1 MEKKFLLA
9 LKKCELFDGIE
20 MDEIS
25 SLITCL
31 TPVVKEY
38 NRNDFIV
45 KSGDDFHSLGII
57 LDGEASVYKETLSG
71 NRFLLKKIVPG
82 EMFGEIA
89 AFAKQQRWPAVVQAN
104 TAVTV
109 CFVPKDK
116 IVGRCSTL
124 CSFHTRLIN
133 NMIGIV
139 SERALLLR
147 KKIDYVSIK
156 TMRSKLCTFLYENYI
171 KKGTNMFRIQMN
183 REQLAE
189 FLNVSRPSMSRELS
203 RMRDEGIIDFHL
215 STFKI
220 LDIEKLKSYCE

>member
-1 MEKKFLLA
+1 MLA

-147 KKIDYVSIK
+147 KRLI
-156 TMRSKLCTFLYENYI
+156 MC
-171 KKGTNMFRIQMN
+171 Q
-183 REQLAE
+183 
-189 FLNVSRPSMSRELS
+189 
-203 RMRDEGIIDFHL
+203 
-215 STFKI
+215 
-220 LDIEKLKSYCE
+220 